1 MNVNSIHI
9 WMNIPSFHQNDLFNE
24 LTKYCDKLEV
34 IYAHKYDENRKLQG
48 WNFEISQNYPSKII
62 RKDLGVLE
70 LAGYLFNNR
79 TSVHIVNGIWA
90 EPSFFF
96 VIILLN
102 IFGAN
107 FLIYSEASL
116 PTKSRTFIKKMLL
129 EFLIRPFSKLLI
141 IRAKGF
147 LAVSVLGVNY
157 FQSLGVHPRKIY
169 RFGYFR
175 NIKATIHKN
184 INAQIIEL
192 IFVGQLIESKG
203 IITLLEAIKIIAKN
217 DKLFHLT
224 IVGTG
229 KLAPFLANFI
239 EKNQLNK
246 LVTLQGVVSSNK
258 VMNYIQKADLLIFPS
273 ICDGWGMVVNE
284 ALQSHIPVL
293 ISDQCGAKELIKH
306 EYNGLIF
313 KGKDLNS
320 LTENLLKF
328 LGLSIEKREIMK
340 NNAGEMGEKIAIPIV
355 SNYLRLCIQHA
366 LNPINPKPIAPWLN
380 D

>member
-1 MNVNSIHI
+1 MNVNYIHI

-34 IYAHKYDENRKLQG
+34 IYAHKHDENRKLQG
-48 WNFEISQNYPSKII
+48 WNFEISQNYSSKII
-62 RKDLGVLE
+62 GEDLNM
-70 LAGYLFNNR
+70 LALIRYLFNNR
-79 TSVHIVNGIWA
+79 KSVHVVNGIWA
-90 EPSFFF
+90 EPSFLF

-102 IFGAN
+102 IFGAK

-116 PTKSRTFIKKMLL
+116 TTKSRTFIKKMLL
-129 EFLIRPFSKLLI
+129 EFLITPFSKLLI

-147 LAVSVLGVNY
+147 LAVSILGVNY
-157 FQSLGVHPRKIY
+157 FQSLGVHTRKIY

-175 NIKATIHKN
+175 NIKAIIGIN
-184 INAQIIEL
+184 RNAQMIEL
-192 IFVGQLIESKG
+192 IFVGQLIELKG
-203 IITLLEAIKIIAKN
+203 IITLLEAVKIVSENNKS
-217 DKLFHLT
+217 FHLT

-246 LVTLQGVVSSNK
+246 LVTLQGVVSSDK

-306 EYNGLIF
+306 EHNGLIF

-340 NNAGEMGEKIAIPIV
+340 NNAGEMGEKIRIPIV
-355 SNYLRLCIQHA
+355 GNYLSLCIQHA